1 MNGKGDRNR
10 VSNWDKF
17 YDGYNRIFR
26 PKEPFYTDIKEYE
39 SRFRGG
45 NIDSTKAETPSDVGA
60 NPTSSTIEKKPFK
73 SDPIKHDITRII

>member
-17 YDGYNRIFR
+17 YEGYNRVFR
-26 PKEPFYTDIKEYE
+26 PQEPFYTDIKEYE

-45 NIDSTKAETPSDVGA
+45 NIDSTKAEMPSDVGA
-60 NPTSSTIEKKPFK
+60 NPTSSTIDTKPF
-73 SDPIKHDITRII
+73 SNPPIKHDITRIV

>member
-17 YDGYNRIFR
+17 YEGYNRVFR
-26 PKEPFYTDIKEYE
+26 PKEPFCTDVQEYE

-45 NIDSTKAETPSDVGA
+45 NLDSE
-60 NPTSSTIEKKPFK
+60 IESKPFK

>member
-10 VSNWDKF
+10 TANWDKF

-45 NIDSTKAETPSDVGA
+45 NIDSTKAGMPSDVGA

>member
-17 YDGYNRIFR
+17 YEGYNRVFR
-26 PKEPFYTDIKEYE
+26 PKEPFCTDVQEYE

-45 NIDSTKAETPSDVGA
+45 NKDSR
-60 NPTSSTIEKKPFK
+60 IEGKPFK